1 MHDNSV
7 AGISDTESI
16 KSEKEKSKGLLNLS
30 YDRSTELNVNLPQVL
45 KKPFNLK
52 QPNLRTL

>member
-1 MHDNSV
+1 LHDNSV

-30 YDRSTELNVNLPQVL
+30 YDRSAELNVNLPQVL
-45 KKPFNLK
+45 KKPLK

>member
-30 YDRSTELNVNLPQVL
+30 YDRSAELNVNLPQVL
-45 KKPFNLK
+45 KKPLNLK